1 MVQIYLDSSIIK
13 NWRASIAHVPQNIY
27 LSDSTI
33 EENIAFGIRKIN
45 IDSNLVKSCAEKAQL
60 NNFIKNLSMGYQTF
74 VGEKGVK
81 LSGGQKQRIA
91 IARALY
97 KKADILF
104 LDEATSA
111 LDNKTEGEFL
121 KAIDKLSSDTTIII
135 VAHRLSTIKKCNKII
150 ELSKGK
156 IIKVQ
161 I

>member
-1 MVQIYLDSSIIK
+1 MP
-13 NWRASIAHVPQNIY
+13 R
-27 LSDSTI
+27 
-33 EENIAFGIRKIN
+33 
-45 IDSNLVKSCAEKAQL
+45 
-60 NNFIKNLSMGYQTF
+60 GYQTL

-97 KKADILF
+97 KKANILF

-121 KAIDKLSSDTTIII
+121 KAIDRFSEDQTIII
-135 VAHRLSTIKKCNKII
+135 VAHRLTTIKKCNRII
-150 ELSKGK
+150 ELSKGE

-161 I
+161 EN